1 MTRRPSSAPTSGAS
15 RRWPGRTPASSSSA
29 PRWPG
34 STGSAAL
41 EALLT
46 DEAIDEVLVNAAGDV
61 WVERDGLV
69 ARAGHIP
76 AADLAVVIE
85 RILAPLGRRLDRT
98 SPIVDARLPDG
109 SRVCA
114 VIPPVAADGPCLAV
128 RRFRDRALPLDAFCR
143 PPVAELLDELVER
156 RCNVVVS
163 GATSSGKTSLLNTA
177 LGRTGSGERI
187 VTVEDTAEL
196 LPSAEH
202 LVRLEARPAD
212 AGRARRHHARAPR
225 AHGVAAAAGPP
236 RRR

>member
-1 MTRRPSSAPTSGAS
+1 MSGAVA
-15 RRWPGRTPASSSSA
+15 PLAGPHASEQLIRA
-29 PRWPG
+29 AVARLDGLG
-34 STGSAAL
+34 SL

-128 RRFRDRALPLDAFCR
+128 RRFRDRALPLER
-143 PPVAELLDELVER
+143 VLPPTRGRAAR
-156 RCNVVVS
+156 RDRR
-163 GATSSGKTSLLNTA
+163 AA
-177 LGRTGSGERI
+177 MQRRRQWR
-187 VTVEDTAEL
+187 
-196 LPSAEH
+196 H
-202 LVRLEARPAD
+202 LVRQDIALEHGAREDGQRRTDRDRRGHGRAAAERRAPRAPRGPPAS
-212 AGRARRHHARAPR
+212 ARRARRHHARAPR
-225 AHGVAAAAGPP
+225 AHGVAAAARPP